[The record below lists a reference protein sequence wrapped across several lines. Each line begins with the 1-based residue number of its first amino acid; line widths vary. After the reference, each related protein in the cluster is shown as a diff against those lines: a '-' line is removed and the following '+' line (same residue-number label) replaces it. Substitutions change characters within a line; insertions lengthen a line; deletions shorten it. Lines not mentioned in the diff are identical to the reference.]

1 MTGKEKNIREA
12 IDCIST
18 FPGSDD
24 YSVQPG
30 MVQKYNR
37 RIFAIIDE
45 NLGLDPHEHRMSKE
59 AMRSVVNELLHDVA
73 KDLDNDPGADLQEEF
88 ERSKDRVLSDA
99 LGQSKS
105 LFTFAFPLNLT
116 WHDEYPSSLCVSGAN
131 IEHISREEWTS
142 NFLEPALTADETSLE
157 RFLNEESPND
167 LSRTPSYRHRFTFWK
182 TECEARDQLYALSVV
197 QDTMQLFLAELNYV
211 LFRGSA
217 GKPRVPSHSSSPP
230 NARWSRLQ
238 APFFYLIFDNIG
250 EFSQHWIT
258 DYGYR
263 RKPPNMPMNSVDRI
277 RSIREFPDLSVE
289 YNSMHGTTAIFVSGL
304 LAFQNGITASS
315 PQDSF
320 FNFWRGLEWLSRAQG
335 EELLERSRG
344 AFESDLLDYRFTP
357 EQRDAF
363 EELREKRNSWAHE
376 GIGVRI
382 SEQHQSVAKMLLD
395 SLIELYMHLWQE
407 GRGDEYFSEFLK
419 YLSYS
424 EERREHIDSML
435 SDVRSLV

>member
-1 MTGKEKNIREA
+1 
-12 IDCIST
+12 
-18 FPGSDD
+18 
-24 YSVQPG
+24 V
-30 MVQKYNR
+30 
-37 RIFAIIDE
+37 
-45 NLGLDPHEHRMSKE
+45 
-59 AMRSVVNELLHDVA
+59 
-73 KDLDNDPGADLQEEF
+73 
-88 ERSKDRVLSDA
+88 
-99 LGQSKS
+99 
-105 LFTFAFPLNLT
+105 
-116 WHDEYPSSLCVSGAN
+116 
-131 IEHISREEWTS
+131 
-142 NFLEPALTADETSLE
+142 
-157 RFLNEESPND
+157 
-167 LSRTPSYRHRFTFWK
+167 
-182 TECEARDQLYALSVV
+182 
-197 QDTMQLFLAELNYV
+197 
-211 LFRGSA
+211 
-217 GKPRVPSHSSSPP
+217 
-230 NARWSRLQ
+230 
-238 APFFYLIFDNIG
+238 G

-277 RSIREFPDLSVE
+277 RSIGEFPDLSVE
-289 YNSMHGTTAIFVSGL
+289 YSSMHGTTAIFVSGL

-395 SLIELYMHLWQE
+395 SLIELYMYLWQE

-435 SDVRSLV
+435 SDVRTLV